1 LLDDA
6 NGVNVVEENLAGPLT
21 AVDEDFIIY
30 DAAAVG
36 VSGFGHVANLLALV
50 PSQGLS
56 CKVLNLLW
64 SSISEFGQPAT
75 DFITP
80 DRRLIPVKFGAKADQ
95 HPGIIEAVLILIET
109 SVNNHQI
116 AYCLANMGLTGLR
129 CILRTS

>member
-1 LLDDA
+1 MTFFYVACFSFSPHNYEVPVLVSNTGVACAGVRPRNPFNLYFLPVGYILVPNLLDDA

-56 CKVLNLLW
+56 CKVLNLL
-64 SSISEFGQPAT
+64 
-75 DFITP
+75 
-80 DRRLIPVKFGAKADQ
+80 
-95 HPGIIEAVLILIET
+95 
-109 SVNNHQI
+109 
-116 AYCLANMGLTGLR
+116 
-129 CILRTS
+129 